1 MQFFR
6 HTFKKTPENP
16 YLRDMY
22 NSMTLPASAD
32 GLDLAMLVCVPS
44 GTPRGVVQLVH
55 GMCEHK
61 ERYIPFMEWLTE
73 HGYVCVI
80 HDHRGHGA
88 SVKSP
93 EDLGFFYDGGW
104 QALVEDIHVVCDW
117 ARSQWPGLDYTLFGH
132 SMGSLAVRS
141 FAKRYDDRLDR
152 LFVCGC
158 PSDNPAKGAGKV
170 LAALFGKVRGWHYR
184 PRLLQQMSFGAY
196 NKPFASEGIP
206 AAWVCSDTDSMKAYL
221 TDPLCQYVFTANGF
235 YGLLGMMG
243 DCYDPKGWK
252 LSRPEIPVHF
262 ISGAEDPCRI
272 SDQALEQAAELMRK
286 IGYRHVDVRLYPGMR
301 HEILNETDRLTVWND
316 ILKALA

>member
-1 MQFFR
+1 MMKQ
-6 HTFKKTPENP
+6 
-16 YLRDMY
+16 
-22 NSMTLPASAD
+22 MTLPASAD
-32 GLDLAMLVCVPS
+32 SLDLAMLVSVPE

-61 ERYIPFMEWLTE
+61 ERYIPLMEFLTE

-104 QALVEDIHVVCDW
+104 QALVEDIRVVCNW
-117 ARSQWPGLDYTLFGH
+117 ARAQWPGLEFTLFGH

-158 PSDNPAKGAGKV
+158 PSDNPAKGAGKA
-170 LAALFGKVRGWHYR
+170 LAGFFGKVRGWHYR
-184 PRLLQQMSFGAY
+184 PKLLQQMSFGAY
-196 NKPFASEGIP
+196 NKPFEAEGWP
-206 AAWVCSDTDSMKAYL
+206 AAWVCSNPDTLKAYHA
-221 TDPLCQYVFTANGF
+221 DPLCQYVFTASGF

-252 LSRPEIPVHF
+252 VARPEMPVHF
-262 ISGAEDPCRI
+262 ISGAEDPCRV
-272 SDQALEQAAELMRK
+272 SDQALEKAAELMRK
-286 IGYRHVDVRLYPGMR
+286 VGYRHVDLKLYPGMR

-316 ILKALA
+316 ILTQLG